1 MPLADERRI
10 GIKFN
15 SSVRKANAIA
25 RKIDALLASEL
36 GEDYDIRT
44 DGFRPSEWATSD
56 VSVSFRG
63 ERTEAQKRTGPRTT

>member
-15 SSVRKANAIA
+15 SSIRKANAIA
-25 RKIDALLASEL
+25 RSIEALLATEL
-36 GEDYDIRT
+36 GEGNYDIRT
-44 DGFRPSEWATSD
+44 DGFQPPGWEDSG

-63 ERTEAQKRTGPRTT
+63 ERTERQE